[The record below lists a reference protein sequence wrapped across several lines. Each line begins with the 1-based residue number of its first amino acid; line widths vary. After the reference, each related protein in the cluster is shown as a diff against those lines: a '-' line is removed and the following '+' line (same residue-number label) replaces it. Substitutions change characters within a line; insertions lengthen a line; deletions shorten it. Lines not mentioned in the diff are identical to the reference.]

1 MKQCNRTDTAK
12 AIIRG
17 SDEYPKIRG
26 EIIFRQVKDG
36 VLVTARITGLPT
48 TKSGFYGFHIH
59 EGDDCDGADFPG
71 TKGHYNPKSRPHPSH
86 AGDLPPL
93 LACKGNA
100 YMQVKTDR
108 FRICDII
115 GRTVIIHDD
124 PDDFRTQPS
133 GDAGEKIACGVIKAV

>member
-17 SDEYPKIRG
+17 GENHPAIRG
-26 EIIFRQVKDG
+26 EVAFHRVKDG
-36 VLVTARITGLPT
+36 VLVTARIRGLPK

-59 EGDDCDGADFPG
+59 EGDDCDSKSFPN
-71 TKGHYNPKSRPHPSH
+71 TKGHYNPKMLPHPSH

-93 LACKGNA
+93 LSCGGSA

-108 FRICDII
+108 FRICEII
-115 GRTVIIHDD
+115 GRTVIIHGGV
-124 PDDFRTQPS
+124 DDFRTQPS
-133 GDAGEKIACGVIKAV
+133 GNAGEKIACGVITGV